1 MDHRPIVAHHHR
13 AMDAKDRVLYVQ
25 ILAQML
31 IADGV
36 LADEERAHLD
46 TMMNSL
52 DLSPEERQEVFKNVS
67 LDSPVEE
74 RVAALS
80 DDAKKGLLGE
90 VEKALMIDGDMS
102 NSEKYFL
109 ERVQKLVG

>member
-1 MDHRPIVAHHHR
+1 
-13 AMDAKDRVLYVQ
+13 MDAHDRVLYVQ
-25 ILAQML
+25 IVAQML

-46 TMMNSL
+46 RMMDSL
-52 DLSPEERQEVFKNVS
+52 ALTAQEREQVFRSVS

-80 DDAKKGLLGE
+80 ETARQNLLGE
-90 VEKALMIDGDMS
+90 VEKALTVDGEMS
-102 NSEKYFL
+102 NAEKYFFG
-109 ERVQKLVG
+109 RVQKLVG